1 MYDMYRWDQ
10 ATPARGGQ
18 AAPEGRAAPAG
29 RPRPGRKPSTGMPD
43 GAARPAGSQDE
54 AAQAVQ
60 VALDR
65 RDNGG
70 DPAQSADQ

>member
-10 ATPARGGQ
+10 ATPAGG
-18 AAPEGRAAPAG
+18 GRQTADG
-29 RPRPGRKPSTGMPD
+29 RSRPRHRPSTSTRPN
-43 GAARPAGSQDE
+43 GAARRAGHQDR
-54 AAQAVQ
+54 AARAVQ

-70 DPAQSADQ
+70 DPAGSPDQ

>member
-1 MYDMYRWDQ
+1 VYDMYSWDQ
-10 ATPARGGQ
+10 ATPAGGGQ
-18 AAPEGRAAPAG
+18 TPEP
-29 RPRPGRKPSTGMPD
+29 RPRPGRKPSTSRPN
-43 GAARPAGSQDE
+43 GAARPAGHRAR

-70 DPAQSADQ
+70 DPAGTPDQ

>member
-10 ATPARGGQ
+10 ATPAGGSRP
-18 AAPEGRAAPAG
+18 APDGQP
-29 RPRPGRKPSTGMPD
+29 RPRRQPSTSRPN
-43 GAARPAGSQDE
+43 GAARRAGHQDR
-54 AAQAVQ
+54 AARAVQ

-70 DPAQSADQ
+70 DPAPAPDQ

>member
-1 MYDMYRWDQ
+1 VYDMYRWDQ
-10 ATPARGGQ
+10 ATPAGGRQ
-18 AAPEGRAAPAG
+18 TPEG
-29 RPRPGRKPSTGMPD
+29 RPRPRHRPSTRPN
-43 GAARPAGSQDE
+43 GAARPASYQDR

-70 DPAQSADQ
+70 DPAGSPGQ